1 MNGVIDPAKLK
12 ASDPLLHPHYKDLL
26 HDDNQFIAHV
36 YELVAEHIYPPYAV
50 SIDGSWGT
58 GKTTVMQ
65 LLCRRLEKKNR
76 PICDTTE
83 DQKNCAAILKE
94 YPTFWFN
101 PWEYQDAESIVLA
114 FLKRFTAETLQY
126 REKLKKTLKILGF
139 LGYISLDTFLS
150 AIPSKILNIQ
160 KTYKEFERQFD
171 SFVGQYETYNDL
183 IEVIKSD
190 FKKLVNTVSEE
201 HEHRPVIIF
210 FDDLDRCLPD
220 RAIQLLEAIK
230 NLFVVKDTQV
240 IFICGIDTNIA
251 KQFII
256 KQYSGI
262 KPEFAVNYFRK
273 IFNLTIRMPFRP
285 HKLKVFLREHIQ
297 RLYTLEDDQSFLV
310 ADFIAQLGLDA
321 GLTSLRNYASVID
334 NLQVFCIFN
343 HDNRLKF
350 DSRSDFKIKKETLIL
365 VLLVFQQT
373 WPLLYENFSMKALQK
388 DRYSVFEISEL
399 FINTSTSTEEQRPLV
414 QSLSPNQQEFFS
426 KYLLNK
432 EFSYYS
438 ENLCDW
444 LQANPIF

>member
-1 MNGVIDPAKLK
+1 MNGGVYPEKLQ

-26 HDDNQFIAHV
+26 HDDSRFIAHI
-36 YELVAEHIYPPYAV
+36 YELVAEHIDPPYAV

-65 LLCRRLEKKNR
+65 LLRRRLEKKFQ

-83 DQKNCAAILKE
+83 DRKNYAAILKE
-94 YPTFWFN
+94 FPTFWFN

-114 FLKRFTAETLQY
+114 FLKRFAAEMLHG
-126 REKLKKTLKILGF
+126 REKLKKGLKILGF
-139 LGYISLDTFLS
+139 LGYVSLDTFLS
-150 AIPSKILNIQ
+150 AVPLKILNIQ

-171 SFVGQYETYNDL
+171 SFAKQYETYNDL
-183 IEVIKSD
+183 IEIIKSD

-201 HEHRPVIIF
+201 YDHRPVIIF

-273 IFNLTIRMPFRP
+273 IFNLTIRIPFRTE
-285 HKLKVFLREHIQ
+285 KLKVFLREHIQ
-297 RLYTLEDDQSFLV
+297 RLYPRQSDHTILV

-321 GLTSLRNYASVID
+321 GLTSLRKYANIID

-343 HDNRLKF
+343 HINRLEF
-350 DSRSDFKIKKETLIL
+350 DSKSDFKIKKETLIL

-373 WPLLYENFSMKALQK
+373 WPLLFENFSMKALQK
-388 DRYSVFEISEL
+388 DRCSVFEVSEL
-399 FINTSTSTEEQRPLV
+399 FINTPTPTEEKRSSAQI
-414 QSLSPNQQEFFS
+414 LSPNQQEFFS
-426 KYLLNK
+426 KYLRNK